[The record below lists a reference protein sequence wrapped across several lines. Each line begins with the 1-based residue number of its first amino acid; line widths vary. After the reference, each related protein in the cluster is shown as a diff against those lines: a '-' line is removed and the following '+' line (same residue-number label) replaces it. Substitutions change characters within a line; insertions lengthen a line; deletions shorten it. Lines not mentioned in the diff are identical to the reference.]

1 MMLQYCSHHHSDYD
15 YQKGGARKK
24 LMAAA
29 AAVTPEE
36 WKKAEEAK
44 CLRWGKHTK
53 LVGKGGGGPHESTL
67 KQLGYSNVN
76 NVCVIFSAD
85 KSRHK
90 SAVKRAEAA
99 RLMARW

>member
-1 MMLQYCSHHHSDYD
+1 MMLQYCSDHHSDYD

-44 CLRWGKHTK
+44 CLR
-53 LVGKGGGGPHESTL
+53 LDMMCE
-67 KQLGYSNVN
+67 
-76 NVCVIFSAD
+76 
-85 KSRHK
+85 
-90 SAVKRAEAA
+90 
-99 RLMARW
+99 

>member
-1 MMLQYCSHHHSDYD
+1 MLEVGQAHKMSR
-15 YQKGGARKK
+15 KRGGQ
-24 LMAAA
+24 
-29 AAVTPEE
+29 
-36 WKKAEEAK
+36 
-44 CLRWGKHTK
+44 HQ
-53 LVGKGGGGPHESTL
+53 STL
-67 KQLGYSNVN
+67 KQLGYSNV